1 MPPTD
6 RPHGPVSKV
15 ARTQLRERLAVNWAH
30 LHAQDRIPGIDLARG
45 LAVVGMFA
53 AHLLWITPLVW
64 SDPGTWTGIVQ
75 DRSSILFATL
85 AGVSLGLMAGGT
97 RRPTSSELPTLRARL
112 VYRSLLLWL
121 IGVVLLGLGVPVYII
136 LPAYAIL
143 FLLALP
149 FLSLSP
155 RQVLL
160 AAGGIALLTP
170 FLQAWVDAF
179 PWWETGS
186 GRMAAWLL
194 GWYYP
199 FPVWIAFVLA
209 GLGLARTD
217 IRRLRTQL
225 AMLGAGTALA
235 VLGYGLDAVSGTRDV
250 PDDGAFWDVLWTAEP
265 HSSGLLE
272 VIGSGG
278 FAIAAI
284 SVCLLACRTPLI
296 WITLPLRAT
305 GSMPLT
311 AYIAQLL
318 LWAVIASIGV
328 GTTGDL
334 AAFRD
339 MAPFWPLTIA
349 TVTGRTVWAL
359 LFGRGPLERAM
370 THLPA
375 RRSTSSGRSA
385 SRDDAHRSD
394 VR

>member
-1 MPPTD
+1 MPHTD
-6 RPHGPVSKV
+6 RPRSPGSQD
-15 ARTQLRERLAVNWAH
+15 ARTPLRERFAVNWAR
-30 LHAQDRIPGIDLARG
+30 LHAEDRIPGIDLARG
-45 LAVVGMFA
+45 MAVVGMFA

-75 DRSSILFATL
+75 GRSSILFATL
-85 AGVSLGLMAGGT
+85 AGVSLGVMAGGA
-97 RRPTSSELPTLRARL
+97 RRPSPAELPALRARL

-121 IGVVLLGLGVPVYII
+121 LGVVLLGLGIPVYII

-149 FLSLSP
+149 FLPLRP
-155 RQVLL
+155 RQVLIV
-160 AAGGIALLTP
+160 AGGIGLLAP
-170 FLQAWVDAF
+170 FLQAWVDAL

-194 GWYYP
+194 GWHYP

-225 AMLGAGTALA
+225 AMLGAGIALA

-311 AYIAQLL
+311 AYVTQLL
-318 LWAVIASIGV
+318 LWAVLASIGL

-334 AAFRD
+334 GAFRD
-339 MAPFWPLTIA
+339 TAPFWPLTIA
-349 TVTGRTVWAL
+349 TITGCTVWAL
-359 LFGRGPLERAM
+359 LIGRGPLERAM

-375 RRSTSSGRSA
+375 RRSTSSGRSIP
-385 SRDDAHRSD
+385 RDDAHRP
-394 VR
+394 